1 MKLPLKLVTVL
12 FAVLAIGLASVLAFR
27 IKDKSEEKRL
37 VQRVEKAVKTKL
49 LAIRDAEKGYK
60 LKYGKFV
67 GNWDTLTNFVLY
79 DKFYIVEKKEEVIPL
94 GYGRDSIVLHLD
106 TLGSISIKDTLF
118 SKEKYPNLNLKNL
131 RYLPQDQSKEFD
143 LYVNDLDGLSVIEVK
158 DTKPVNPERQQG
170 GIKEPLKFGSTTEA
184 TLKANWEK

>member
-143 LYVNDLDGLSVIEVK
+143 LYVNDLDGLSVIEVR
-158 DTKPVNPERQQG
+158 DTKPVNPERQKG
-170 GIKEPLKFGSTTEA
+170 GIKEPLKFGSTSEA